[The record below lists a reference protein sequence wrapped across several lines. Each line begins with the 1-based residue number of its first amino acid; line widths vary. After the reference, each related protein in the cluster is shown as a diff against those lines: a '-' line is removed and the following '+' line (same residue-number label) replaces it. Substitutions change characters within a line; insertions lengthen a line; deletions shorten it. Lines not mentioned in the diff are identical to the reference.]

1 MVKYPEKVERVVV
14 VTLLV
19 MMALITRSLLKPR
32 KELKNVGF
40 PLI

>member
-1 MVKYPEKVERVVV
+1 MMKYPEKVERVVV

-32 KELKNVGF
+32 KELNNVGF
-40 PLI
+40 PWK